1 MSKSLEFAKTGN
13 GVNNGLVRRASDIKD
28 RVFSKRPSKSLPK
41 LSDLPDPSMSGL
53 LHNKHHLKWHKLW
66 CVVQRGCFYGFKT
79 QTHDERAQFAVLL
92 ANCAV
97 VYVAEKD
104 KRQKHLYIFKLTQER
119 SKSIYLCTS
128 NFAELMKWLEVLQ
141 MESNSIISNIDK
153 IRRPSESESGKRLLL
168 SSSQSSSLMIAIT
181 RDTTSGGS
189 SGARENADRSRSKKK
204 KKAPPKPPRHSSCPP
219 PISRDSGTSTAEETL
234 TSGSSDL
241 VHTQSNGY
249 TSEDD
254 LPRYDKAVT
263 HVWQNDRGYLFNVIR
278 AKMTSYGKR
287 KSHDTIY
294 NKDLPGSGNEG
305 LLMVQD
311 SGERKSREVRR
322 ARSFNVHSDAMSTEG
337 DVNGTASPTASPTL
351 RKRHKPLV
359 VKRIPT
365 KELVAKQTLAGY
377 VERKGV
383 SMQWMRYW
391 FVLHEG
397 TLFCYLTST
406 DDVTVDVL
414 NLNGYSVT
422 SLVDKFRGKRFVLQ
436 LSHEH
441 FTPLQ
446 LSLETREEMEE
457 WEACLG
463 EATKQPSSRVPV
475 GGPDSPTGA
484 CADCEGV
491 REDEVDERRK
501 QVKQKLLEEV
511 LRQKYELERKQA
523 ERLRKQGRGAPESPD
538 RASTPD
544 MLTDDQRTSD
554 VTRLRQRRMSTQ
566 LKVDTLSKQI
576 EKPSSAK
583 RSIFSFGKTKKL
595 DENKNNVFL
604 QDQLKELNEKLHKID
619 TDLSQVESE
628 TKFTDVNQNKKSNY
642 SGNMTSQLMT
652 SERTHDSD
660 EDDGVRSKT
669 LKSAV
674 HKWTAKTFSVKRK
687 QSSTSKHSV
696 NGSLP
701 NLSSTQ
707 NGDVDSCGDQES
719 ESDNTSEDFLQE
731 SVTDLTRPLADLKL
745 NLDLPL
751 TSSQAKNNGSESPSP
766 LGPYNRSGSRTTLS
780 STLSSPR
787 REIDPSVLAEID
799 AFEELTKQVLGAR
812 SKDVAVAK

>member
-1 MSKSLEFAKTGN
+1 MVLLNLSASL
-13 GVNNGLVRRASDIKD
+13 
-28 RVFSKRPSKSLPK
+28 KSLPLPFGRNPK
-41 LSDLPDPSMSGL
+41 RNRSSTDPCDTQQQNGLCNFLSASMGAASSQRPDRNRKRSAQSTPVSSVSENNDCAQSASSLTEALRNYSILGAHDLKNADNEGFNILPNKFNPLQSATLPRNGCPRLNHINGSVEKFDSEVPASVRVPKRSMSTIERPRGL
-53 LHNKHHLKWHKLW
+53 RRKL
-66 CVVQRGCFYGFKT
+66 
-79 QTHDERAQFAVLL
+79 
-92 ANCAV
+92 
-97 VYVAEKD
+97 
-104 KRQKHLYIFKLTQER
+104 
-119 SKSIYLCTS
+119 
-128 NFAELMKWLEVLQ
+128 
-141 MESNSIISNIDK
+141 IIN
-153 IRRPSESESGKRLLL
+153 P
-168 SSSQSSSLMIAIT
+168 T
-181 RDTTSGGS
+181 W
-189 SGARENADRSRSKKK
+189 
-204 KKAPPKPPRHSSCPP
+204 
-219 PISRDSGTSTAEETL
+219 
-234 TSGSSDL
+234 
-241 VHTQSNGY
+241 
-249 TSEDD
+249 
-254 LPRYDKAVT
+254 KAV
-263 HVWQNDRGYLFNVIR
+263 
-278 AKMTSYGKR
+278 
-287 KSHDTIY
+287 
-294 NKDLPGSGNEG
+294 P
-305 LLMVQD
+305 
-311 SGERKSREVRR
+311 SREVRR